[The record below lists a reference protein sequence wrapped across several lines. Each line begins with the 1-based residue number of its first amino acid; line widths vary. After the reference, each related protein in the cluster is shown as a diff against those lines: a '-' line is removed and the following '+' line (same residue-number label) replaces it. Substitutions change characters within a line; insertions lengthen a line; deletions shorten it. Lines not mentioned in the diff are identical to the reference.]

1 MRCAFAGA
9 VFFALTLDVVHGSG
23 LRDNPIVGDEIRYLD
38 GKWLASTP
46 GKHVAIPATVPGD
59 LISDLHA
66 ADLVGNPLY
75 ELNWL
80 NSTIWEDN
88 VWTYSTTF
96 KAMPNPVLVFD
107 GVKMGAEVKVNGK
120 TLGTMT
126 DQFLRYTFP
135 LEGLQET
142 NFLEVSFDKQILC
155 DGRWMACTGGWDWA
169 PYTNTEQ
176 EGARTFT
183 KGIWKSVYIVSIGA
197 AAIEHF
203 VPHVFFKGDYPV
215 SMLVDGDH
223 SGFEVRTRVHFS
235 VPKKGTSGTLTIGSE
250 WGASVSQKIAL
261 PSGRSS
267 VDVKLEASASEVK
280 LWWPAGMGAQPL
292 YRINA
297 TFTPEAKGEIVSTE
311 RKVGF
316 RFVALVTGNDTDDAY
331 RQKAA
336 GEEGSDTH
344 GMYLRVNGAII
355 FSKGANMIPMEEM
368 EGWMDA
374 AAHAELVKSAAAA
387 NFNTLRVWGGGM
399 FLPDVWYD
407 TCDELGLLVYHDMQ
421 YAQDGHSPKAT
432 STQDAELRHQIRRLS
447 HHASIVIWDGCNE
460 CQVKM
465 DTDTGIYA
473 TFVMTVVAQEDQSRV
488 VWPSCPASGWITGV
502 HKLTQF
508 PNGNNLTTPDR
519 GGLIEVHG
527 PYQHGT
533 GFPAVNDQHG
543 QLELF
548 DSDIPLKLQE
558 AKTSPALQNLFTSE
572 FGGAVMSSFES
583 MSPTLD
589 PKHWSLH
596 AGQPTDTCSGGAM
609 AQCKGANVMAQ
620 RNYPCDNF
628 VEVFF
633 GKSGAPQFNSS
644 GEFNFKKQ
652 LYQCM
657 LGHALHIK
665 GKIEGIRA
673 GNSFGVI
680 VWQYNEIWPT
690 GGWGSIEYGNP
701 KFDGQVIGGR
711 WKPLH
716 YWYKNSIF
724 QDVMATCGQD
734 GVCYVKNDSPV
745 PFAGA
750 LVLNSTRFQTGSVMT
765 LYKMPVVLPAGPG
778 TTKWFQTDAVQSLN
792 GADEI
797 LEAVVTDGSGAVVSH
812 NIIPFATPE
821 NMILKKAVLSVEAS
835 KDCGGHY
842 TALVTTDAV
851 AVYVTL
857 TTLAHGSFE
866 DNAFLLLPPGR
877 AIKFIPSASSPHSNE
892 TAFELFQK
900 SLRVEDVS
908 LYKEEGRDPSAQYV

>member
-1 MRCAFAGA
+1 MRRAYTGAGLF
-9 VFFALTLDVVHGSG
+9 VFTLDVVHGSG
-23 LRDNPIVGDEIRYLD
+23 LRDNPIAGDAIRYLD
-38 GKWLASTP
+38 GRWLASTP
-46 GKHVAIPATVPGD
+46 GLSIPATVPGD
-59 LISDLHA
+59 LVSDLHA
-66 ADLVGNPLY
+66 ADMIGNPLY

-80 NSTIWEDN
+80 NSSLWDDN
-88 VWTYSTTF
+88 VWTYSTSF
-96 KAMPNPVLVFD
+96 EAMPNAVLVFD
-107 GVKMGAEVKVNGK
+107 GVKMGAEVKVNGL

-135 LEGLQET
+135 LESLKET
-142 NFLEVSFDKQILC
+142 NSLEVSFDKKIVC
-155 DGRWMACTGGWDWA
+155 DGRWMACSGGWDWA
-169 PYTNTEQ
+169 PYSDTKQ
-176 EGARTFT
+176 EDTRTFT

-203 VPHVFFKGDYPV
+203 VPHVFFKGGYPV
-215 SMLVDGDH
+215 NMLVDGDH
-223 SGFEVRTRVHFS
+223 SGFEVRSRVHFYAS
-235 VPKKGTSGTLTIGSE
+235 KQGTSGTLSIGTE
-250 WGASVSQKIAL
+250 WGASLSQRIEL

-267 VDVKLEASASEVK
+267 VAIKLEASASQVK
-280 LWWPAGMGAQPL
+280 LWWPSGMGAQPL
-292 YRINA
+292 YRISA
-297 TFTPEAKGEIVSTE
+297 TFTPDVSGEIVSTE
-311 RKVGF
+311 RRIGF

-331 RQKAA
+331 RQKAVD
-336 GEEGSDTH
+336 EEGSDAH
-344 GMYLRVNGAII
+344 GMYFRVNGAII
-355 FSKGANMIPMEEM
+355 FSRGANMIPMEEI

-374 AAHAELVKSAAAA
+374 GAHAELVKSAAAA

-421 YAQDGHSPKAT
+421 YAGQNPRAT
-432 STQDAELRHQIRRLS
+432 PTQDSELRHQVRRLS

-465 DTDTGIYA
+465 GTDTGIYA
-473 TFVMTVVAQEDQSRV
+473 TFVMTVVAQEDKSRV
-488 VWPSCPASGWITGV
+488 VWPSCPALGWTTGV

-508 PNGNNLTTPDR
+508 PNGNNLTTPDY

-533 GFPAVNDQHG
+533 GFPAVNNHG
-543 QLELF
+543 GVLQLF

-558 AKTSPALQNLFTSE
+558 TKTGPALQNLFTSE

-596 AGQPTDTCSGGAM
+596 AGQPSDTCEDGPTV
-609 AQCKGANVMAQ
+609 QCKGANVMAQ

-633 GKSGAPQFNSS
+633 GKSGASHFNSS
-644 GEFNFKKQ
+644 GEFTFKKQ

-665 GKIEGIRA
+665 GKIEGLRA
-673 GNSFGVI
+673 SNSFGVI

-716 YWYKNSIF
+716 YWYKSSIF
-724 QDVMATCGQD
+724 QDVMATCGQN
-734 GVCYVKNDSPV
+734 GVCYVKNDSPF
-745 PFAGA
+745 PFTGT
-750 LVLNSTRFQTGSVMT
+750 LVLNSTHFQTGIVTT
-765 LYKMPVVLPAGPG
+765 LYKVNVVLPAGPG
-778 TTKWFQTDAVQSLN
+778 TTKWVQSEAVQNLD
-792 GADEI
+792 GVGEI
-797 LEAVVTDGSGAVVSH
+797 LQAVVIDGSGTVVSQ
-812 NIIPFATPE
+812 NTIPFATPE
-821 NMILKKAVLSVEAS
+821 KMILKKAVLSVEAT

-842 TALVTTDAV
+842 TALVKSDAV

-857 TTLAHGSFE
+857 TTLAHGIFE

-877 AIKFIPSASSPHSNE
+877 AVKFMPSALSPHSNE
-892 TAFELFQK
+892 TAFERFQK

-908 LYKEEGRDPSAQYV
+908 VYKGEGPTPSAQYV